1 MQSHKLVENCR
12 SSGLI
17 GILRFQ
23 PWLEMVPVDDV
34 TTSAVQIGSNR
45 HYLIIDMESYSNPD
59 SSTAL
64 NPAMQRRSNR
74 LPFLLLILLGVIVL
88 AALPMLMGEIEYAR
102 TKKEVQAIKESLPEL
117 NLKSLS
123 KAFTLVYK
131 KVKPTVVHINT
142 HRELKAKRG
151 MFGGLWDSR
160 TQSFEQQGEASG
172 FIVDPAGYLLTNF
185 HVVEDATEVTV
196 TLEDKRTFTAD
207 VLGVDPGLDLAVIK
221 IDASGLTAI
230 TWGDS
235 DKLDVGEMVWA
246 IGNPFDLDQTVTSG
260 IVSAKGR
267 RDLVEKNPLQE
278 FLQTDVP
285 INPGSSGGPLVDV
298 DGDVVGINSAIVGR
312 TYQGVSFAIPGN
324 AARAAYD
331 KIRAKDR
338 VVRGYLGVGL
348 ATVTPAMAAQLQ
360 LPADR
365 ASGAVVVAV
374 TGGSPA
380 EKAGIEPGDVI
391 VEFNGQ
397 PVNEDR
403 ELQLLI
409 ARSPVGSK
417 VPVKLVRD
425 GKTITLDVEV
435 VERPEQLR

>member
-1 MQSHKLVENCR
+1 
-12 SSGLI
+12 
-17 GILRFQ
+17 
-23 PWLEMVPVDDV
+23 
-34 TTSAVQIGSNR
+34 VQIGSSR
-45 HYLIIDMESYSNPD
+45 LYLIMDIESYNNPD

-64 NPAMQRRSNR
+64 NPAMQRRPNR

-88 AALPMLMGEIEYAR
+88 AALPMLMGEIEYSR
-102 TKKEVQAIKESLPEL
+102 TKKEVQALKESLPDL

-142 HRELKAKRG
+142 HRELKARRDA
-151 MFGGLWDSR
+151 FGGLWDSR

-172 FIVDPAGYLLTNF
+172 FIVDPAGYLLTNL

-196 TLEDKRTFTAD
+196 TLEDQRTFTAD
-207 VLGVDPGLDLAVIK
+207 VVGVDPGLDLAVLK

-230 TWGDS
+230 TWGNS
-235 DKLDVGEMVWA
+235 DNLDVGEMVWA

-267 RDLVEKNPLQE
+267 RDLGKNPLQE

-312 TYQGVSFAIPGN
+312 TYQGISFAIPGN

-331 KIRAKDR
+331 KIRSKAR
-338 VVRGYLGVGL
+338 MVRGYLGVGL
-348 ATVTPAMAAQLQ
+348 ATVTPVMAGQLK

-391 VEFNGQ
+391 VDFNGQ

-417 VPVKLVRD
+417 VPVKLIRD
-425 GKTITLDVEV
+425 GKMMTLDVEV